1 MIENTAT
8 TYSGLTSLA
17 AAEQQR
23 IHGRNTFSLEGQS
36 SVWRELWRSFNNP
49 LLWIVIVAAIISFVV
64 GERVNAIILV
74 LMVTL
79 SVILDTVN
87 TSRSE
92 KAVKLLAKKVV
103 TMTAVIRDGKQQ
115 EIPVSEVVP
124 GDLIAL
130 SAGDVMPADG
140 LLLEAKDF
148 FVNQSALTGESLPVE
163 KHAGEPQ
170 KMVTANDPV
179 MVFLGTSVVTG
190 FAKMKVTAI
199 GKQTSFGA
207 IVGRLAQ
214 QSEPTDFE
222 KGLRTFSIFLLR
234 LTVAMVV
241 AVLALN
247 LIAHRPLLDAVLFSI
262 AIAIGMTPELLPVIL
277 TVSLSRGAVNMSKR
291 HVIVKHL
298 PAIQNVGRM
307 DILCTDKTGTLT
319 ENRIAVMKVIDVSG
333 HDSPDVLRAAIIS
346 SMFHTGV
353 TNPIGSFLELHHTFL
368 GWDQQRR
375 PVNQDEPQSP

>member
-115 EIPVSEVVP
+115 E
-124 GDLIAL
+124 
-130 SAGDVMPADG
+130 
-140 LLLEAKDF
+140 
-148 FVNQSALTGESLPVE
+148 T
-163 KHAGEPQ
+163 
-170 KMVTANDPV
+170 
-179 MVFLGTSVVTG
+179 
-190 FAKMKVTAI
+190 
-199 GKQTSFGA
+199 KQQF
-207 IVGRLAQ
+207 
-214 QSEPTDFE
+214 
-222 KGLRTFSIFLLR
+222 
-234 LTVAMVV
+234 
-241 AVLALN
+241 
-247 LIAHRPLLDAVLFSI
+247 
-262 AIAIGMTPELLPVIL
+262 
-277 TVSLSRGAVNMSKR
+277 
-291 HVIVKHL
+291 
-298 PAIQNVGRM
+298 
-307 DILCTDKTGTLT
+307 
-319 ENRIAVMKVIDVSG
+319 
-333 HDSPDVLRAAIIS
+333 
-346 SMFHTGV
+346 
-353 TNPIGSFLELHHTFL
+353 
-368 GWDQQRR
+368 
-375 PVNQDEPQSP
+375 